1 MQLIPRGRY
10 VLVERKTKSTESKK
24 NGIIIIIIPGK
35 DVLVFEIIT
44 PGDQVEDLAAG
55 DQVILGPGERIY
67 YTEDQFL
74 VDEKTIVGVE
84 K

>member
-24 NGIIIIIIPGK
+24 NGIIIPGE
-35 DVLVFEIIT
+35 DVLVFEVIAL
-44 PGDQVEDLAAG
+44 GDQVEDLAVG
-55 DQVILGPGERIY
+55 DQVILGSGERIY

>member
-24 NGIIIIIIPGK
+24 NGIIIPGE
-35 DVLVFEIIT
+35 DVLVFEIIAL
-44 PGDQVEDLAAG
+44 GDQVEDLAVG

>member
-1 MQLIPRGRY
+1 MQLVPRGRY

-24 NGIIIIIIPGK
+24 NGIIIPGE
-35 DVLVFEIIT
+35 DVLVFEIIAL
-44 PGDQVEDLAAG
+44 GDQVEDLAVG
-55 DQVILGPGERIY
+55 DQVVLGSGEKIY
-67 YTEDQFL
+67 YTEDRFL

>member
-10 VLVERKTKSTESKK
+10 VLVERKIKSTESKK
-24 NGIIIIIIPGK
+24 NGIIIPGE
-35 DVLVFEIIT
+35 DVLVFEIIAL
-44 PGDQVEDLAAG
+44 GDQVEDLVVG
-55 DQVILGPGERIY
+55 DQVILGSGEKIY

>member
-10 VLVERKTKSTESKK
+10 ALVERKIKSTESKK
-24 NGIIIIIIPGK
+24 NGIIIPGE
-35 DVLVFEIIT
+35 DVLVFEIIAL
-44 PGDQVEDLAAG
+44 GDQVEDLAVG
-55 DQVILGPGERIY
+55 DQVVLGSGEKIY

-74 VDEKTIVGVE
+74 VDEKIIVGVE

>member
-10 VLVERKTKSTESKK
+10 VLVECKTKSTESKK
-24 NGIIIIIIPGK
+24 NGIIIPGK
-35 DVLVFEIIT
+35 DVLVFEIIAL
-44 PGDQVEDLAAG
+44 GDQVEDLAVG
-55 DQVILGPGERIY
+55 DQVVLGSGEKNY

-74 VDEKTIVGVE
+74 DDEKTIVGVE

>member
-10 VLVERKTKSTESKK
+10 VLVKCKTESTESKQ
-24 NGIIIIIIPGK
+24 NGIIIPGK
-35 DVLVFEIIT
+35 GVLVYEIIAL
-44 PGDQVEDLAAG
+44 GDQVENLAVG
-55 DQVILGPGERIY
+55 DQVVLGSGERIY
-67 YTEDQFL
+67 YTADDQFL

>member
-24 NGIIIIIIPGK
+24 NGIIIPGE
-35 DVLVFEIIT
+35 DVLVFEIIAL
-44 PGDQVEDLAAG
+44 GDQVEDLAVG
-55 DQVILGPGERIY
+55 DQVILGSGEKIY

>member
-10 VLVERKTKSTESKK
+10 ALVERKIKSTESKK
-24 NGIIIIIIPGK
+24 NGIIIPGK
-35 DVLVFEIIT
+35 DVLVFEIIAL
-44 PGDQVEDLAAG
+44 GDQVEDLAAG

>member
-10 VLVERKTKSTESKK
+10 VLVERKIKSTESKK
-24 NGIIIIIIPGK
+24 NGIIIPGE
-35 DVLVFEIIT
+35 DVLVFEIIAL
-44 PGDQVEDLAAG
+44 GDQVEDLAVG

-74 VDEKTIVGVE
+74 VDEKTIVGV
-84 K
+84 KK

>member
-1 MQLIPRGRY
+1 MQLVPRGRY

-24 NGIIIIIIPGK
+24 NGIIIPGE
-35 DVLVFEIIT
+35 DVLVFEIIAL
-44 PGDQVEDLAAG
+44 GDQVEGLAVG
-55 DQVILGPGERIY
+55 DQVILGSGEKIY

>member
-10 VLVERKTKSTESKK
+10 ALVERKIKSTESKK
-24 NGIIIIIIPGK
+24 NGIIIPGE
-35 DVLVFEIIT
+35 DVLVFEIIAL
-44 PGDQVEDLAAG
+44 GDQVEDLAAG

>member
-24 NGIIIIIIPGK
+24 NGIIIPGE
-35 DVLVFEIIT
+35 DVLVFEIIAL
-44 PGDQVEDLAAG
+44 GDQVENLAVG
-55 DQVILGPGERIY
+55 DQVVLGSGERIY

>member
-1 MQLIPRGRY
+1 MQLVPRGRY
-10 VLVERKTKSTESKK
+10 VLVERKIKSTESKK
-24 NGIIIIIIPGK
+24 NGIIIPGE
-35 DVLVFEIIT
+35 DVLVFEIIAL
-44 PGDQVEDLAAG
+44 GDQVEDLVVG
-55 DQVILGPGERIY
+55 DQVILGSGERVY

>member
-10 VLVERKTKSTESKK
+10 VLVEWKTKSTESKK
-24 NGIIIIIIPGK
+24 NGIIIPGK
-35 DVLVFEIIT
+35 DVLVFEVIAL
-44 PGDQVEDLAAG
+44 GDQVEDLAVG
-55 DQVILGPGERIY
+55 DQVILGSGERIY

>member
-1 MQLIPRGRY
+1 MELIPRGRY

-24 NGIIIIIIPGK
+24 NGIIIPGE
-35 DVLVFEIIT
+35 DVLVFEIIAL
-44 PGDQVEDLAAG
+44 GDQVEDLAVG
-55 DQVILGPGERIY
+55 DQVILGSGEKIY

>member
-10 VLVERKTKSTESKK
+10 VLVECKTKSTESKK
-24 NGIIIIIIPGK
+24 NGIIIPGK
-35 DVLVFEIIT
+35 DVLVFEIIAL
-44 PGDQVEDLAAG
+44 GDQVEDLVVG

>member
-10 VLVERKTKSTESKK
+10 ALVERKIKSTESKK
-24 NGIIIIIIPGK
+24 NGIIIPGE
-35 DVLVFEIIT
+35 DVLVFEIIAL
-44 PGDQVEDLAAG
+44 GNQVEDLAVG
-55 DQVILGPGERIY
+55 DQVVLGSGEKIY

>member
-10 VLVERKTKSTESKK
+10 VLVECKTKSTESKK
-24 NGIIIIIIPGK
+24 NGIIIPGK
-35 DVLVFEIIT
+35 DVLVFEIIAL
-44 PGDQVEDLAAG
+44 GDQVEDLATG

>member
-24 NGIIIIIIPGK
+24 NGIIIPGE
-35 DVLVFEIIT
+35 DVLVFEIIAL
-44 PGDQVEDLAAG
+44 GDQVEDLAVG
-55 DQVILGPGERIY
+55 DQVVLSSGEKIY

>member
-10 VLVERKTKSTESKK
+10 VLVERKVKSTESKK
-24 NGIIIIIIPGK
+24 NGIIIPGE
-35 DVLVFEIIT
+35 DVLVFEIIAL
-44 PGDQVEDLAAG
+44 GDQVEDLAVG
-55 DQVILGPGERIY
+55 DQVILGSGEKIY

>member
-10 VLVERKTKSTESKK
+10 VLVECKTKSTESKK
-24 NGIIIIIIPGK
+24 NGIIIPGK
-35 DVLVFEIIT
+35 DMLVFEIIAL
-44 PGDQVEDLAAG
+44 GDQVEDLAVG

>member
-10 VLVERKTKSTESKK
+10 VLVECKTKSTESKK
-24 NGIIIIIIPGK
+24 NGIIIPGK
-35 DVLVFEIIT
+35 DVLVFEIIAL
-44 PGDQVEDLAAG
+44 GDQVEDLAVG

>member
-24 NGIIIIIIPGK
+24 NGIIIPGE
-35 DVLVFEIIT
+35 DVLVFEIIAL
-44 PGDQVEDLAAG
+44 GDKVEDLAVGA
-55 DQVILGPGERIY
+55 QVILGSGERIY

>member
-1 MQLIPRGRY
+1 MQLVPRGRY

-24 NGIIIIIIPGK
+24 NGIIIPGE
-35 DVLVFEIIT
+35 DVLVFEIIAL
-44 PGDQVEDLAAG
+44 GDQVEDLAVG
-55 DQVILGPGERIY
+55 DQVILGSGERIY

>member
-1 MQLIPRGRY
+1 MQLVPRGRY

-24 NGIIIIIIPGK
+24 NGIIIPGE
-35 DVLVFEIIT
+35 DVLVFEIIAL
-44 PGDQVEDLAAG
+44 GDQVEDLAVG
-55 DQVILGPGERIY
+55 DQVILGSGEKIY

>member
-10 VLVERKTKSTESKK
+10 ALVERKIKSTESKK
-24 NGIIIIIIPGK
+24 NGIIIPGE
-35 DVLVFEIIT
+35 DVLVFEIIAL
-44 PGDQVEDLAAG
+44 GDQVEDLAVG

>member
-10 VLVERKTKSTESKK
+10 VLVEWKTKSTESKK
-24 NGIIIIIIPGK
+24 NGIIIPGK
-35 DVLVFEIIT
+35 DVLVFEIIAL
-44 PGDQVEDLAAG
+44 GDQVEDLAAG

>member
-1 MQLIPRGRY
+1 MQLVPRGRY

-24 NGIIIIIIPGK
+24 NGIIIPGE
-35 DVLVFEIIT
+35 DVLVFEIIAL
-44 PGDQVEDLAAG
+44 GDQVEDLAVG
-55 DQVILGPGERIY
+55 DQVVLDSGERIY

>member
-24 NGIIIIIIPGK
+24 NGIIIPGK
-35 DVLVFEIIT
+35 DVLVFEIIAL
-44 PGDQVEDLAAG
+44 GDQVEDLAVG

>member
-1 MQLIPRGRY
+1 MQLVPRGRY

-24 NGIIIIIIPGK
+24 NGIIIPGE
-35 DVLVFEIIT
+35 DVLVFEIIALR
-44 PGDQVEDLAAG
+44 DQVEDLAVG
-55 DQVILGPGERIY
+55 DQVVLGSGEKIY

>member
-1 MQLIPRGRY
+1 MQLVPRGRY

-24 NGIIIIIIPGK
+24 NGIIIPGEN
-35 DVLVFEIIT
+35 VLVFEIIAL
-44 PGDQVEDLAAG
+44 GDQVEDLAVG
-55 DQVILGPGERIY
+55 DQVVLGSGERIY

>member
-10 VLVERKTKSTESKK
+10 VLVESKYKSTESKK
-24 NGIIIIIIPGK
+24 NGIIIPGK
-35 DVLVFEIIT
+35 GMLIFEIIAL
-44 PGDQVEDLAAG
+44 GDQVEDLAVG
-55 DQVILGPGERIY
+55 DQVILGSGERIY

>member
-10 VLVERKTKSTESKK
+10 VLIERKTKSTESKR
-24 NGIIIIIIPGK
+24 NGIIIPGE
-35 DVLVFEIIT
+35 DVLVFEIIAL
-44 PGDQVEDLAAG
+44 GDQVEDLAVG
-55 DQVILGPGERIY
+55 DQVVLGSGEKIY
-67 YTEDQFL
+67 YTEDRFL

>member
-10 VLVERKTKSTESKK
+10 VLVESKYKSTESKK
-24 NGIIIIIIPGK
+24 NGIIIPGK
-35 DVLVFEIIT
+35 DMLIFEIIAL
-44 PGDQVEDLAAG
+44 GDQVEDLVVG
-55 DQVILGPGERIY
+55 DQVILGSGERIY